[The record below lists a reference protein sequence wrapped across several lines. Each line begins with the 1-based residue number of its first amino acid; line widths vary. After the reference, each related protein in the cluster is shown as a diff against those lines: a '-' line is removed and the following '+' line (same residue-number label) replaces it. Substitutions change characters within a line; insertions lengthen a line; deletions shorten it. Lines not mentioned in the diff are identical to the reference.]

1 MARRRG
7 RRMAMAAAGLATA
20 APLLLGHQVA
30 GAAQTTASDE
40 DRLTFVT
47 LSGQAVTCTASIS
60 ARHDTDDP
68 NQPKLIFSS
77 SVGGV
82 ASCINDV
89 GTEVTATYRD
99 SEGVTR
105 TVTYRHAGTTQGSI
119 TGAYTATTVS
129 ARVSWS
135 DCDASQSATCDL
147 TVTASPK

>member
-7 RRMAMAAAGLATA
+7 RRVALAAGALATA
-20 APLLLGHQVA
+20 APLLLGAQAA

-40 DRLTFVT
+40 ERLTFVN
-47 LSGQAVTCTASIS
+47 LSGQPVTCTASIT
-60 ARHDTDDP
+60 ATHDTDDR

-77 SVGGV
+77 VVGSLS
-82 ASCINDV
+82 SCINDV
-89 GTEVTATYRD
+89 STQVTASYKD

-105 TVTYRHAGTTQGSI
+105 TVTYGHIGTTTGSI

-129 ARVSWS
+129 ARVSFA
-135 DCDASQSATCDL
+135 DCDASQSATCAV